1 MKTAEKHQQAH
12 LGTPSCTRDNRPP
25 APEPSLH
32 PGGQNREWKHVKD
45 VTGITRVYE
54 TYVSWDGRML
64 TEEQTLDW
72 DPGIIECGCTAK
84 LKVLRYV
91 KRQEWKKYVRW
102 IWILLISTASTKS
115 IISCDITCVTSN
127 GRAFLW
133 FVAADRTEMSPSHLL
148 K

>member
-1 MKTAEKHQQAH
+1 MCCSSPQAQNVRVKATGHLMMCATCENRWQTSANSHFPISEAH

-45 VTGITRVYE
+45 FTGITRVYE

-102 IWILLISTASTKS
+102 IWILLIST
-115 IISCDITCVTSN
+115 VQ
-127 GRAFLW
+127 
-133 FVAADRTEMSPSHLL
+133 HLL
-148 K
+148 KA